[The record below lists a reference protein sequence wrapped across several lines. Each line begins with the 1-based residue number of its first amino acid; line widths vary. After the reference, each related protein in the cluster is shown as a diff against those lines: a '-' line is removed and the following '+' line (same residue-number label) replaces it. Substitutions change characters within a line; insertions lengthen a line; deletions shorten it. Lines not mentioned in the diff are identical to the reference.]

1 MFSLANIGILSVAD
15 PTTPNQGAITKIP
28 AAQANILL
36 PIPNLGNMADKKE
49 LTHPQY
55 KKDREVVT
63 GLLNGEATDFNLIEL
78 ARLRIRYDGFP
89 GARDIQQDLDQ
100 ALANWSLTEDE
111 LMAKT
116 REIHQTEM
124 LYKAQRTKKEDWS

>member
-1 MFSLANIGILSVAD
+1 M
-15 PTTPNQGAITKIP
+15 AI
-28 AAQANILL
+28 
-36 PIPNLGNMADKKE
+36 PIAKLENMADKKE

-55 KKDREVVT
+55 KKDREAVT

-89 GARDIQQDLDQ
+89 GAHDIRRDLDK

>member
-1 MFSLANIGILSVAD
+1 
-15 PTTPNQGAITKIP
+15 
-28 AAQANILL
+28 
-36 PIPNLGNMADKKE
+36 MADSKQ

-55 KKDREVVT
+55 KADREVVT
-63 GLLNGEATDFNLIEL
+63 NLLNGEPTDFNLIEL

-89 GARDIQQDLDQ
+89 GAKDIREGLDR

-111 LMAKT
+111 LMEKT

-124 LYKAQRTKKEDWS
+124 LYKATRTKKEDWS

>member
-1 MFSLANIGILSVAD
+1 
-15 PTTPNQGAITKIP
+15 
-28 AAQANILL
+28 
-36 PIPNLGNMADKKE
+36 MAEKKE

-55 KKDREVVT
+55 KKDRDVVS

-89 GARDIQQDLDQ
+89 GARDIRKDLDQ
-100 ALANWSLTEDE
+100 TLTNWSITEDE
-111 LMAKT
+111 LMEKT
-116 REIHQTEM
+116 RRIHQTEM

>member
-1 MFSLANIGILSVAD
+1 
-15 PTTPNQGAITKIP
+15 
-28 AAQANILL
+28 
-36 PIPNLGNMADKKE
+36 MAEKKE

-55 KKDREVVT
+55 RKDREVVT
-63 GLLNGEATDFNLIEL
+63 ALINGEATDFNLIEL

-89 GARDIQQDLDQ
+89 GARDIQQDLNK
-100 ALANWSLTEDE
+100 ALANWSLTDEE

-116 REIHQTEM
+116 RKIHQTEM

>member
-1 MFSLANIGILSVAD
+1 
-15 PTTPNQGAITKIP
+15 
-28 AAQANILL
+28 
-36 PIPNLGNMADKKE
+36 MAENKE

-63 GLLNGEATDFNLIEL
+63 ELLNAEVTDFNLIEL

-89 GARDIQQDLDQ
+89 GARDIQQDLDK
-100 ALANWSLTEDE
+100 ALVNWSLTEDE

>member
-1 MFSLANIGILSVAD
+1 
-15 PTTPNQGAITKIP
+15 
-28 AAQANILL
+28 
-36 PIPNLGNMADKKE
+36 MAEKKE

-55 KKDREVVT
+55 KADREIVT
-63 GLLNGEATDFNLIEL
+63 NLLNGEATDFNLIEL

-89 GARDIQQDLDQ
+89 GARDIQQDLDKV
-100 ALANWSLTEDE
+100 LGNWSLTEDE

-116 REIHQTEM
+116 REIYQTEM

>member
-1 MFSLANIGILSVAD
+1 M
-15 PTTPNQGAITKIP
+15 TE
-28 AAQANILL
+28 
-36 PIPNLGNMADKKE
+36 KKE

-55 KKDREVVT
+55 KTDREVVT
-63 GLLNGEATDFNLIEL
+63 GLLNGEATDFNLLEL

-89 GARDIQQDLDQ
+89 GAKDIQKDLDKT
-100 ALANWSLTEDE
+100 LANWSLTDDE

-116 REIHQTEM
+116 REIHQREM

>member
-1 MFSLANIGILSVAD
+1 
-15 PTTPNQGAITKIP
+15 
-28 AAQANILL
+28 
-36 PIPNLGNMADKKE
+36 MAEKKE

-55 KKDREVVT
+55 KKDREAVT
-63 GLLNGEATDFNLIEL
+63 ALINGEATDFNLIEL

-89 GARDIQQDLDQ
+89 GARDIQQDLDK
-100 ALANWSLTEDE
+100 ALANWALTEDQ

-124 LYKAQRTKKEDWS
+124 LYKAARTKKEDWS